1 MVRDLDGNKIKN
13 KRYLQYI
20 ELMEKYYIYN
30 NNVYQIIRAI
40 QNYKLDGGW
49 YIEALIKNVKTN
61 KRKML
66 TLKREIF
73 LNKKLYTKKP
83 NNIKKRESIK

>member
-1 MVRDLDGNKIKN
+1 MVRDLDGNKIKDN
-13 KRYLQYI
+13 RYLQYI

-40 QNYKLDGGW
+40 ECYKLDGGW

-61 KRKML
+61 KRKL
-66 TLKREIF
+66 LKIKRELF
-73 LNKKLYTKKP
+73 LNKKFYTRKPKKE
-83 NNIKKRESIK
+83 KYE